1 MDEQHGCRSRV
12 IAAQDETIT
21 VNPDGLGQVTICC
34 ESGSSVEINFNTK
47 HFHFHQATF
56 DTDQLKDIVMG
67 K

>member
-1 MDEQHGCRSRV
+1 MGDQGCNSKV
-12 IAAQDETIT
+12 MATDNKTIT
-21 VNPDGLGQVTICC
+21 ITPDGLGQVTICC

-56 DTDQLKDIVMG
+56 DTEQIKEFV